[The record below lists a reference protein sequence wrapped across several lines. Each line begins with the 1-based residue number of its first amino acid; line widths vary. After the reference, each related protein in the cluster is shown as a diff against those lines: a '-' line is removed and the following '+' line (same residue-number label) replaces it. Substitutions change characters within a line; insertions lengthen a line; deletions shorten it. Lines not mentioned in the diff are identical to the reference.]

1 MANTAS
7 ETSTSGMVIAK
18 SIPVKPSDF
27 TVEAE
32 GREIIAYASRFG
44 VIDHDDEMVHKGAFA
59 KSISERV
66 AKGLVRYRSYHRE
79 VIGVL
84 RHAAEDD
91 EGLLTIGRVSKVRAG
106 DEMLELIK
114 DRAITTM
121 SFIGKL
127 IKGDTSRMADRVIK
141 HLREIALFE
150 VGPVDFAANEE
161 AVILAVKS
169 MIKSGSFKSDALLDQ
184 LATKSMWP
192 LSGVIDASER
202 VRSGL
207 DSIVYHLQSS
217 ERLTDEEA
225 LRVMTMIYA
234 LLDEESA
241 VRSGIEPLVGG
252 SSTPASDAGDSAT
265 SSGNESGIDEEKV
278 SALILALGGWARK
291 IDNANQ

>member
-7 ETSTSGMVIAK
+7 ATSGMVIAK
-18 SIPVKPSDF
+18 SIPVRPSDF

-59 KSISERV
+59 KSIVERV

-91 EGLLTIGRVSKVRAG
+91 IGLFTVGKVSKVRAG
-106 DEMLELIK
+106 DEMLELVK
-114 DRAITTM
+114 DKAITTM

-127 IKGDTSRMADRVIK
+127 IKGDTSRMADRVVR

-169 MIKSGSFKSDALLDQ
+169 MIRGGDFKSDELIDRF
-184 LATKSMWP
+184 ATKSMWP
-192 LSGVIDASER
+192 LTGVIDASER

-225 LRVMTMIYA
+225 LRVMTMLCA
-234 LLDEESA
+234 LLDEESP
-241 VRSGIEPLVGG
+241 VRVMIEPLVGG
-252 SSTPASDAGDSAT
+252 SSTPASDAGQST
-265 SSGNESGIDEEKV
+265 SSGNESGIDEEKF
-278 SALILALGGWARK
+278 SALLLALGGWARK